1 MTPWHDKQTMVAGL
15 GPNGQ
20 AACAL
25 LRREGAR
32 VTALSLPG
40 AIPSAT
46 GLEVL
51 LESGVRALA
60 PGSIEWPAGL
70 ELVVTDPDAILP
82 AGFVQDLRARGVR
95 LVSELELGSQSCLC
109 LNVTITGTN
118 GKTTTAGLVERV
130 LTHTG
135 RRTLVAGDNGTPV
148 SSVAG
153 RTRELDFLTIEAGAL
168 QLEHIES
175 FRPAVAV
182 VMNLT
187 PDHADRYPSMAA
199 YVQATARI
207 FANQQSF
214 DWAIVQSE
222 ALARMRELNLP
233 IPSKTITFSAANRRA
248 DLVLERGL
256 LISRLDGWSGPLLGL
271 EQCGLRGPHN
281 AENIMA
287 ALAVGRVLRIP
298 LEEMVAAVRDFSPL
312 PHRCETLAEA
322 GGVRFVNDSK
332 CTNPGALE
340 QALLAMPGQPP
351 GEPNIWLIAGGRDRG
366 GDFHALGPLLSQRVK
381 EAFLIGETREKL
393 RAAWGLF
400 TPCTLVGSLLEAVT
414 QAASAAAPGDIIL
427 LSPACSSFDMF
438 QGYQHR
444 GEVYRQAVAQWL
456 LNASRT
462 APPPN
467 AALTS
472 P

>member
-15 GPNGQ
+15 GPTGQ

-32 VTALSLPG
+32 VTAWSLPG

-60 PGSIEWPAGL
+60 PGSIEWPPGL

-95 LVSELELGSQSCLC
+95 LISELELGSQSSLC

-118 GKTTTAGLVERV
+118 GKTTTAGLVERL
-130 LTHTG
+130 LTQTG

-153 RTRELDFLTIEAGAL
+153 RTRELDFLTLEAGAL
-168 QLEHIES
+168 QLEHIEC

-199 YVQATARI
+199 YVKATARI

-256 LISRLDGWSGPLLGL
+256 LISRLDDWSGPLLGL

-322 GGVRFVNDSK
+322 AGVRFVNDSK

-351 GEPNIWLIAGGRDRG
+351 GEPNVWLIAGGRDRG

-414 QAASAAAPGDIIL
+414 QAASAAVPGDIIL

-456 LNASRT
+456 LNARRT
-462 APPPN
+462 APPTN